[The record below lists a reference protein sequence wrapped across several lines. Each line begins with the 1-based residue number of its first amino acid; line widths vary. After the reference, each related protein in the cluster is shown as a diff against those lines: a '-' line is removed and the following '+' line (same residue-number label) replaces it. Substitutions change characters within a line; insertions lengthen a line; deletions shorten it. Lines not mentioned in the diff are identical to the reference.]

1 MKATYDKEADAMN
14 IRVKSGKVY
23 KTLEITD
30 SILVDVDKKGRA
42 LGIEI
47 LFVSAQMPRRSINQ
61 TIRTGIPVSAV
72 AA

>member
-23 KTLEITD
+23 KTLEISD

>member
-14 IRVKSGKVY
+14 IRVKTGKVY
-23 KTLEITD
+23 KTLEISD

-42 LGIEI
+42 LGVEI
-47 LFVSAQMPRRSINQ
+47 LYVSSQMPLKSIIK

-72 AA
+72 TA

>member
-14 IRVKSGKVY
+14 IRVKSGKVH
-23 KTLEITD
+23 KTLEISD

-42 LGIEI
+42 LGVEI
-47 LFVSAQMPRRSINQ
+47 LYVSSQMPRKSIQNA
-61 TIRTGIPVSAV
+61 IRTGIPVSSV

>member
-14 IRVKSGKVY
+14 IRVKNGKVH
-23 KTLEITD
+23 KTLEISD
-30 SILVDVDKKGRA
+30 SILVNVDKKGRA

-47 LFVSAQMPRRSINQ
+47 LFLSSRMPRRSINQ

>member
-1 MKATYDKEADAMN
+1 MKAAYDKEADAMN

-23 KTLEITD
+23 KTLEISD

-47 LFVSAQMPRRSINQ
+47 LFFSSQMPRRSIAQ
-61 TIRTGIPVSAV
+61 TIRVGV
-72 AA
+72 

>member
-14 IRVKSGKVY
+14 ISVKAGKVY
-23 KTLEITD
+23 KTLEISD
-30 SILVDVDKKGRA
+30 SILVDVDKKGRP

-47 LFVSAQMPRRSINQ
+47 LFVSSQMPRRSINQ
-61 TIRTGIPVSAV
+61 AIRSGIPVSAV

>member
-14 IRVKSGKVY
+14 IRVKSGKVH
-23 KTLEITD
+23 KTLEISD

-47 LFVSAQMPRRSINQ
+47 LFVSSQMPRKNITK

-72 AA
+72 TA